1 MLGICLAQLITRIRL
16 LSHPSAR
23 DSFRFA
29 GEFLS
34 QEGMETFPH
43 HFVLKKIDMAR
54 QFHHSSISASG
65 PQKVKALNL
74 TTRRL
79 ESKSMRFV
87 SSRGCHSHGDPA
99 CKFCG
104 HWRTCRM
111 QRKHKKR
118 HCHDRCPFIP
128 PHFAA
133 SALPASG

>member
-43 HFVLKKIDMAR
+43 HLFEEDR
-54 QFHHSSISASG
+54 HGSAVSPFIYFG
-65 PQKVKALNL
+65 VWASKVKALNL

-111 QRKHKKR
+111 QRKHKKQ

-133 SALPASG
+133 NALPASG